1 MADKLCGRAIAARI
15 QLSGCYLRYE
25 VVGFKQVSDTELLYK
40 ACGSRQASANGF
52 EQKRDTAF
60 GMVESGIKSD
70 GAEAGGLFYTGS
82 YESVYVLGQCEGD
95 LSGDSCVDCVK
106 GAVDRAKTE
115 CGDSISAQV
124 YLQKCYISYSYYP
137 DGVPSMS
144 SASGKVR
151 ETNIFI
157 IYILLFTDKVIYL
170 MFMFLC
176 PVGRPENRLQGGR
189 GRGI

>member
-144 SASGKVR
+144 SASGAGQEHTQRTVA
-151 ETNIFI
+151 IAVGGLAAFGFVI
-157 IYILLFTDKVIYL
+157 VCLLFLKSV
-170 MFMFLC
+170 MKK
-176 PVGRPENRLQGGR
+176 RGGKR
-189 GRGI
+189 GG